1 MNWTDLKITVSTKDT
16 ETAEAIAQ
24 MAVPYGIY
32 IEDYSDMLE
41 LVPQIAH
48 IDLIDEDPAG
58 PQPHRSDPAPVPAPR
73 RKIQPKPPPS
83 LPTGWK
89 QRAFPIASRPT
100 KRWPR
105 RTGPMPGSVFI
116 TPPTWVNGWWYAPAG
131 RNTPPPRKNW

>member
-1 MNWTDLKITVSTKDT
+1 MNWTDLKITVSTKDA

-48 IDLIDEDPAG
+48 IDLIDEDLLARSRTEAILHLYLPPEENPAEASAFLT
-58 PQPHRSDPAPVPAPR
+58 HRLEAEGIPYRIETDQTLAEEDWANA
-73 RKIQPKPPPS
+73 
-83 LPTGWK
+83 WK
-89 QRAFPIASRPT
+89 R
-100 KRWPR
+100 
-105 RTGPMPGSVFI
+105 FI